1 MKEIKFRKGVGL
13 TITNGNLEEEVF
25 QNALNAIF
33 KEVNY
38 MCNED
43 DNTSYVTLQADDHII
58 VTSCRNDF
66 TVVALNRIKK
76 ALSFIK
82 EGYLEVASYV
92 SDEIDYKYKMEF
104 FDDKITFKYIGGE
117 LYEEDKK

>member
-1 MKEIKFRKGVGL
+1 MKEIKIRKGVGL
-13 TITNGNLEEEVF
+13 TISNGNLEEEVF

-33 KEVNY
+33 KEVND

-66 TVVALNRIKK
+66 NIVALNRIKK

-82 EGYLEVASYV
+82 EGYLEIGSYV

-104 FDDKITFKYIGGE
+104 FNDKITFKYVGGE